1 MPRGTLPG
9 IGLGLLAIA
18 VCVAVMF
25 QGRILGS
32 RSDAELAQAT
42 LKDFAD
48 ALERYR
54 SRHGHLPGDVNR
66 DGEIDAGETAYVV
79 SHLARAGLIRDGA
92 TELTMTIAG
101 RPVDLRAIARRA
113 SAVPNAARGRNLI
126 EIWNLPC
133 RVAQDLDARID
144 DGNLAGGKLRASVD
158 SCVVGG
164 AHDPVPVMG
173 LTLQS
178 QE

>member
-1 MPRGTLPG
+1 LPRGTLPG
-9 IGLGLLAIA
+9 IGLGLLAVA

-25 QGRILGS
+25 QGRILRS

-54 SRHGHLPGDVNR
+54 SRHGRLPGDVNR
-66 DGEIDAGETAYVV
+66 DGEIDAGETGYVA
-79 SHLARAGLIRDGA
+79 SHLARAGLIRNGA
-92 TELTMTIAG
+92 TELIVIIAG

-113 SAVPNAARGRNLI
+113 SAVPNAPRGRNLI

-133 RVAQDLDARID
+133 QVAQDLDSRID
-144 DGNLAGGKLRASVD
+144 DGNFARGNLRASVEA
-158 SCVVGG
+158 CEVGG
-164 AHDPVPVMG
+164 INDPVQVLALP
-173 LTLQS
+173 LP
-178 QE
+178 